1 MYVGSCM
8 YATALFAPPL
18 SAILMERNPWI
29 PMLLGLLLQFL
40 CIPIVVFVPETLGYL
55 TTQQEDAID
64 PAPPLPDKASWSIK
78 IRVGLRSFTNL
89 ITSDSRIPALLA
101 TFLVHTVINAS
112 NPIMLQYLSARYD
125 LTIATSTLIISIRSA
140 AVVVVL
146 LLLPV
151 LSQKVIPYTTMSALR
166 QDLLIACASALIGSI
181 AYIAISLSPS
191 ASLCIG
197 SLLLS
202 TAGSGLFLVLRSVL
216 LALVAEK
223 DAAKILSATSVIDI
237 LGLMIGGPSMAALFG
252 RGLEL
257 GRKWMGLPFLGCAFC
272 LGIVAFLLF
281 SIQAKHSRHE
291 ERVPIDEDYLE

>member
-1 MYVGSCM
+1 M

-40 CIPIVVFVPETLGYL
+40 CIPVVLFVPETLGYL
-55 TTQQEDAID
+55 TTQQEDALD
-64 PAPPLPDKASWSIK
+64 AAPPLSDKASWSIK

-89 ITSDSRIPALLA
+89 ITSDTRIPALLV

-151 LSQKVIPYTTMSALR
+151 LSRKVISYTTMSALR
-166 QDLLIACASALIGSI
+166 QDLLIARASALIGSI

-197 SLLLS
+197 SLLVS

-237 LGLMIGGPSMAALFG
+237 LGLMIGGPSMAAFFG

-281 SIQAKHSRHE
+281 GIQANHSRHA
-291 ERVPIDEDYLE
+291 ERVSIDEDYPE